1 MGMQTTRTIVITT
14 LTAMSAFIVASPF
27 VSSCLCRQTV
37 TFVFMDM
44 LAWTS
49 FAVFPFA
56 VLTLAAMWG
65 WRFSPELKVIL
76 VMLHLILA
84 ALAGFW
90 VWLLWFAELPAGA
103 V

>member
-1 MGMQTTRTIVITT
+1 MGMQIARTIVITT
-14 LTAMSAFIVASPF
+14 LTAMSVFILFSPF
-27 VSSCLCRQTV
+27 VSGYFCSETV
-37 TFVFMDM
+37 VFFFFDM
-44 LAWTS
+44 LVWAS

-65 WRFSPELKVIL
+65 WKFPIEVKVIL

-90 VWLLWFAELPAGA
+90 VWLFWGGNIMAGA
-103 V
+103 A